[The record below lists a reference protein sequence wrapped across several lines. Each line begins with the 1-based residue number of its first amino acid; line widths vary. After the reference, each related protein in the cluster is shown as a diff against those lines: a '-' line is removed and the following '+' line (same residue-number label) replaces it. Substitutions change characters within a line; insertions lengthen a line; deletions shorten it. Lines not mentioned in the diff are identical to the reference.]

1 PPLARLRELGVRR
14 YSAGSAIA
22 EAAMGVVDAM
32 MRGFLAEGRWDEPAV
47 APMSWPALNAVM
59 KR

>member
-1 PPLARLRELGVRR
+1 
-14 YSAGSAIA
+14 
-22 EAAMGVVDAM
+22 MGVVDAM